1 MIKLLCMICFM
12 VYYFVLGNDA
22 AVQIAMSVGG
32 SIEGFAD
39 LMNNKAKSLQLN
51 STNYVTPHGLDADGH
66 YTTAYEL
73 ALLTDY
79 ALNIPKF
86 LEIVSTKT
94 YTITINGYPKTIN
107 NTNELLGNL
116 KGINGVK
123 TGFTNMAGRCLVTS
137 CIRDD
142 FNIICVV
149 LGADTKN
156 IRTTDSVKLIEYCF
170 KNYKQ
175 IDLNKL
181 TEEYFEQWK
190 KINLKRISI
199 NKGDSSYCKLE
210 LEKVEI
216 PFYPVRIDKI
226 NNINFNITTVNT
238 LEAPVS
244 KGSTIG
250 NLEIKL
256 DDKTLFNINLLTSN
270 TVNKKGI
277 ITYLTQFIE
286 NYALYLEH
294 I

>member
-51 STNYVTPHGLDADGH
+51 STNYVAPHGLDADGH

-210 LEKVEI
+210 LEKIEI

-256 DDKTLFNINLLTSN
+256 DDKILFNINLLTSN